1 MHKILHILI
10 FLLVFNIYY
19 INLAFSSSYVSANDF
34 GDLPT
39 VVVKA
44 KPDHVSSVSSYS
56 PDIASE
62 SITWVDSGLYTD
74 GDPTGFYFEI
84 SGGWNPWTNSLTDYN
99 NLCFLETKETIYPN
113 STGNNTFDIAVETG
127 VNSEFDY
134 ITSSYK
140 VTRNHDT
147 YVKEEQSTEV
157 KRSCWLTGGMG
168 LYIAFFGTSGLE
180 EPDIATHM
188 KVADIACDYP
198 YNTDKNGDGVLTVDE
213 CYLPGDN
220 SRNNQAYYRPYVSDQ
235 VVGGV
240 RCEAVSFLEDPTSR
254 SGKVKVADCF
264 DMINGEKIYKVKF
277 TFQAKNLY
285 KNKSGALVGA
295 NEKIKFG
302 IYDRYYSDNHG
313 EYKITLE
320 RGVSKDKTSG
330 FLFEKI
336 MKTIEEMFSISS
348 LEKNYIKD
356 FKTNISNILENNTNI
371 LLSSLKISN
380 FSLINNVYAN
390 AQNNT
395 TLTNEEELYQKKVS
409 LIKQFYKNI
418 VYDGIFL
425 QTIRTFIML
434 YICFLGLNL
443 AMGGFQYSVKEFMNI
458 VLKLSFIL
466 AFLSESGWD
475 LYNEYIVTFFL
486 KGLMSATTNIIN
498 IANKTYSPNA
508 YIYIPEGTSLSS
520 LFINIDSSLAF
531 YFNRVITNK
540 IWSLVFGVWC
550 GIFLVIAIYLSI
562 IFFFIKFV
570 SSTFPIMI
578 AYIELVLGL
587 IIGPVFISFY
597 LFKETQSIFMNW
609 LAFLGAR
616 AANIFFTV
624 FILSIF
630 AETIKAQF
638 VELLS
643 FPIYYIEILP
653 SWLKTFFKV
662 VFHKD
667 ISWVVAVAD
676 FSVAQKPGFGDMGIL
691 IGKVFAL
698 VQLFSL
704 ILNALPGIID
714 SIVDI
719 KGGITFY
726 NSSFRNNYVKSE
738 NGEAKGGAIYGS
750 GVTITADNYT
760 SIIDGNKA
768 NDESNAFYV
777 LNKTGGNLQDMFPG
791 GNLSLDAEI
800 NMPVVGDLTLNTLN
814 NGVILL
820 NDGIDGES
828 GYSVAMTGD
837 KGVDTAGSTGG
848 LSLFNNDGDGRTSQ
862 YIKLNNSIANAG
874 NIDIVNT
881 TLSFGEGPYG
891 RGEITADGDPI
902 TKISLQN
909 AAFDL
914 YNGYTET
921 VNLKGWSASNSYLH
935 VDVNIATGTADVLNI
950 AGDVVGQT
958 KVIVYADSE
967 EVTDK
972 SILFATATG
981 NGAEESFTVYRVYN
995 SPYMF
1000 DVAYNPDGENGKE
1013 WSLTMTDEEND
1024 YAGVEPGEQPDP
1036 EVPDIDIPDIDIGAD
1051 PQYGRQRRRTG
1062 GRYPYAGR
1070 RGQLQSLG
1078 QPDLLH
1084 LEHRLAFCD

>member
-1 MHKILHILI
+1 MHKLLHILI

-84 SGGWNPWTNSLTDYN
+84 SGGWNPWTDSVTDYN
-99 NLCFLETKETIYPN
+99 NLCYLETKETIYPS
-113 STGNNTFDIAVETG
+113 STGNNAFDIAVETG

-140 VTRNHDT
+140 VSRNNDT

-168 LYIAFFGTSGLE
+168 LYIAFFGTSGFE

-188 KVADIACDYP
+188 KAVDIACDYP

-240 RCEAVSFLEDPTSR
+240 RCEAASFLEDPTTR
-254 SGKVKVADCF
+254 SDKVKVADCF

-302 IYDRYYSDNHG
+302 IYDKYYSDNHG

-320 RGVSKDKTSG
+320 RGVSKDKTGG

-348 LEKNYIKD
+348 LEKKYIKD
-356 FKTNISNILENNTNI
+356 LKINISNILENNTNI

-380 FSLINNVYAN
+380 FSLINDVYAN

-520 LFINIDSSLAF
+520 IFINIDSSLAF
-531 YFNRVITNK
+531 YFNRVIANK

-550 GIFLVIAIYLSI
+550 GIFLVVAIYLSI

-676 FSVAQKPGFGDMGIL
+676 FSVAQKPGFEDMFIL

-719 KGGITFY
+719 KGG
-726 NSSFRNNYVKSE
+726 
-738 NGEAKGGAIYGS
+738 KGGSMASTVGT
-750 GVTITADNYT
+750 GNF
-760 SIIDGNKA
+760 IDK
-768 NDESNAFYV
+768 
-777 LNKTGGNLQDMFPG
+777 
-791 GNLSLDAEI
+791 LDA
-800 NMPVVGDLTLNTLN
+800 GYAQLTGTKK
-814 NGVILL
+814 GKSLL
-820 NDGIDGES
+820 KQAEEWLTPQKLGGELAKWAW
-828 GYSVAMTGD
+828 GAT
-837 KGVDTAGSTGG
+837 
-848 LSLFNNDGDGRTSQ
+848 
-862 YIKLNNSIANAG
+862 
-874 NIDIVNT
+874 
-881 TLSFGEGPYG
+881 FGEGAAK
-891 RGEITADGDPI
+891 RREKTLALKNNAESREIMRSTNSLKAINARSNGMFADLLKDEKMLNKLVDYDRKAKTDLLFSADREENCRAIEFLKFKFLYDRLENSRDIGKYVKDGKVDLEKFARDHFDKLTDEDKALYKSYLEAQLNSIP
-902 TKISLQN
+902 KFDYYQKLQEVNKALENYESLS
-909 AAFDL
+909 DEDKEKKL
-914 YNGYTET
+914 KEIEKDVKYLEYLET
-921 VNLKGWSASNSYLH
+921 VLRDAQIIDKNVNSPFLMEGLDVGKFGLSGASDFQT
-935 VDVNIATGTADVLNI
+935 V
-950 AGDVVGQT
+950 AGIGNDFLGFNGGAANVVGNMGIQLNN
-958 KVIVYADSE
+958 ADE
-967 EVTDK
+967 
-972 SILFATATG
+972 
-981 NGAEESFTVYRVYN
+981 
-995 SPYMF
+995 
-1000 DVAYNPDGENGKE
+1000 
-1013 WSLTMTDEEND
+1013 
-1024 YAGVEPGEQPDP
+1024 
-1036 EVPDIDIPDIDIGAD
+1036 
-1051 PQYGRQRRRTG
+1051 
-1062 GRYPYAGR
+1062 
-1070 RGQLQSLG
+1070 
-1078 QPDLLH
+1078 
-1084 LEHRLAFCD
+1084 